1 MARASINPGNCG
13 LHTTVD
19 AQKNGD
25 GKIVLTIDSK
35 CAAIRK
41 MAAALPEELE
51 PWGELSFR
59 RGMPVVLEKGT
70 EFCSHTA
77 CPVPV
82 GIIKAIEVA
91 AGTALPGMATIEVTK
106 D

>member
-1 MARASINPGNCG
+1 MARATIHPGNCG
-13 LHTTVD
+13 LMTTVE
-19 AQKNGD
+19 ASMNGN
-25 GKIVLTIDSK
+25 GNVHLNIESE
-35 CAAIRK
+35 CASIRK
-41 MAAALPEELE
+41 LAATIPEIE

-59 RGMPVVLEKGT
+59 RGMPVVLEKGI

-91 AGTALPGMATIEVTK
+91 AGTALPGTASIEVTN